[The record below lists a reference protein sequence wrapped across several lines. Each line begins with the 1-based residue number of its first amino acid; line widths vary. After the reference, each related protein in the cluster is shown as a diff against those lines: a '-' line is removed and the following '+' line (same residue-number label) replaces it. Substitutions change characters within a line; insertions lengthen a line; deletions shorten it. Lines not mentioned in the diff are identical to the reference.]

1 VPFDTVWADPAN
13 AELRRKRTDPN
24 VIFPG
29 DVIVIPDLIAKS
41 ENGSTEALHR
51 FRLKT
56 TPSKLRLRFLCD
68 DRPLAGRFYVLDVR
82 ALVSEGYTDSD
93 GWLEES
99 IPSDA
104 THGTLYLGEERI
116 PFPLLLGHL
125 DPPEQVTGAQGRL
138 RNLGFLSGDLT
149 GNLDEATKEALA
161 AFQKKHG
168 LTETGDLDTQT
179 QDKLKELH
187 GG

>member
-56 TPSKLRLRFLCD
+56 TPSKLRLR
-68 DRPLAGRFYVLDVR
+68 
-82 ALVSEGYTDSD
+82 
-93 GWLEES
+93 
-99 IPSDA
+99 
-104 THGTLYLGEERI
+104 H
-116 PFPLLLGHL
+116 
-125 DPPEQVTGAQGRL
+125 
-138 RNLGFLSGDLT
+138 
-149 GNLDEATKEALA
+149 
-161 AFQKKHG
+161 
-168 LTETGDLDTQT
+168 
-179 QDKLKELH
+179 
-187 GG
+187 